1 MKPSAV
7 IHIGTQKTGTSA
19 LQNWLGQYREL
30 LSSSNTLYP
39 LTGKWIHDY
48 SHNLFAAS
56 ILQAVNNGSPD
67 KFLEQLRLLEQEI
80 RNNPEKNII
89 ISSEMLEHAPIYG
102 RGYLIQLLQLLA
114 KFYKPIRVAYCL
126 RPPSELITSVFKQWV
141 QDYDTRYSG
150 SPIDLANSFK
160 DRLDFSIIAAKWHS
174 TEFID
179 SVDAYWYDGNDR
191 LANFKRSLRCFGV
204 SEVLSS
210 VSEPK
215 TANRENISLDGQ
227 LLAVKHALNPYLTN
241 KTIHDNLLTDLRLLS
256 ELQPKLNYQLSIFD
270 LKNFKEFNKLYENFA
285 HPNSIKIHDYEE
297 QYDKRKYNRSKK
309 IIFTS
314 LIKDDA
320 VSILKSLLI
329 TLPVVKTDLSW
340 LSTI

>member
-19 LQNWLGQYREL
+19 LQNWLGQHRDL
-30 LSSSNTLYP
+30 LSSSNALYP
-39 LTGKWIHDY
+39 LTGKWIHDH

-56 ILQAVNNGSPD
+56 ILQAVDTGSTE

-80 RNNPEKNII
+80 RNNPAKNII

-102 RGYLIQLLQLLA
+102 REYLILLLQLLA
-114 KFYKPIRVAYCL
+114 KYYRPIRVAYCL

-150 SPIDLANSFK
+150 SPVGLANSFI
-160 DRLDFSIIAAKWHS
+160 DRLDFSNIAVKWHG
-174 TEFID
+174 TELID
-179 SVDAYWYDGNDR
+179 SVDAYWYDGIDR
-191 LANFKRSLRCFGV
+191 LTHFKRSLRCLGV
-204 SEVLSS
+204 GEVLLS
-210 VSEPK
+210 VSEPN
-215 TANRENISLDGQ
+215 TENRENISLDGQ
-227 LLAVKHALNPYLTN
+227 LLAIKHALNPYLTN
-241 KTIHDNLLTDLRLLS
+241 KLTHDNLLTDLRLLS
-256 ELQPKLNYQLSIFD
+256 KLHPKLNYQLSIFD
-270 LKNFKEFNKLYENFA
+270 LKNFKEFNKLFENFA
-285 HPNSIKIHDYEE
+285 HPNSIKIHDYEAK
-297 QYDKRKYNRSKK
+297 YDYRKYNRSKK

-320 VSILKSLLI
+320 VNILRSLLI
-329 TLPVVKTDLSW
+329 TLPVIKTDLSW